1 MILSK
6 QYSPLRERSE
16 GLVENWRLV
25 DVEYRDDPFMNM
37 SVEEAIPR
45 AVGESKAPN
54 TVRFWHNSNT
64 IVLGCF
70 QSAPL
75 EVNFD
80 ACKETGTVVVRRFT
94 GGGAVYHDAG
104 NLNYAIS
111 WNLNYAI
118 SLKKGHPLVPDA
130 DLQLVFRKLSQ
141 GAVEGLRLLGVNAEF
156 QPINDIQVEGKKV
169 SGAAGSIR
177 WGAVFHHGCIL
188 VASDLAILG
197 RVLNVPQVKLADRH
211 VASVQKRVTTVR
223 DELGRNVTT
232 RDVRDGIVQ
241 GIESSYSVRLEEGTL
256 TKSEL
261 STAKELYDTKYSK
274 SAWNFEK

>member
-1 MILSK
+1 MT
-6 QYSPLRERSE
+6 ET
-16 GLVENWRLV
+16 WRLV
-25 DVEYRDDPFMNM
+25 DLEYRDDPFMNM

-45 AVGESKAPN
+45 AVGEGKAPN

-70 QSAPL
+70 QSADL

-80 ACKETGTVVVRRFT
+80 ACKDTGTTVVRRFT

-111 WNLNYAI
+111 
-118 SLKKGHPLVPDA
+118 LKKGHPLVPES
-130 DLQLVFRKLSQ
+130 DLQQVFRKLSE
-141 GAVEGLRLLGVNAEF
+141 GAVEGLKGLGVNAEF

-177 WGAVFHHGCIL
+177 WGTIFHHGCIL

-197 RVLNVPQVKLADRH
+197 KVLNVPKAKLADRH
-211 VASVQKRVTTVR
+211 VASVQKRVTTIR
-223 DELGRNVTT
+223 DELGKEVTT
-232 RDVRDGIVQ
+232 RDVRDAMVR
-241 GIESSYSVRLEEGTL
+241 GIESTYNVRLEKG
-256 TKSEL
+256 EL
-261 STAKELYDTKYSK
+261 SNGEMSTVKELYDTKYSSSK
-274 SAWNFEK
+274 WNLER

>member
-1 MILSK
+1 MA
-6 QYSPLRERSE
+6 ET
-16 GLVENWRLV
+16 WRLV

-45 AVGESKAPN
+45 AVGDGTAPN

-70 QSAPL
+70 QSADL
-75 EVNFD
+75 EVNYD
-80 ACKETGTVVVRRFT
+80 ACKETGTQVVRRFT

-111 WNLNYAI
+111 
-118 SLKKGHPLVPDA
+118 LKKGHPLVPEN
-130 DLQLVFRKLSQ
+130 DLQLVFRRLSE
-141 GAVEGLRLLGVNAEF
+141 GTVEGLRSLGVNAEF

-177 WGAVFHHGCIL
+177 WGTVFHHGCIL

-197 RVLNVPQVKLADRH
+197 KVLNVPRVKLAERH
-211 VASVQKRVTTVR
+211 VASVQKRVTTLR
-223 DELGRNVTT
+223 DELGKDVST
-232 RDVRDGIVQ
+232 RDVRDAIVH
-241 GIESSYSVRLEEGTL
+241 GIEKSYNVRLVEGEL
-256 TKSEL
+256 TRSEMA
-261 STAKELYDTKYSK
+261 SVKELYEEKYTSPK
-274 SAWNFEK
+274 WNLER

>member
-1 MILSK
+1 M
-6 QYSPLRERSE
+6 ET
-16 GLVENWRLV
+16 WRLV

-45 AVGESKAPN
+45 AVGEGKAPN

-70 QSAPL
+70 QSAAL

-80 ACKETGTVVVRRFT
+80 VCKETGTTVVRRFT

-111 WNLNYAI
+111 
-118 SLKKGHPLVPDA
+118 LKRGHPLVPDT
-130 DLQLVFRKLSQ
+130 DLQLVFKRLSE
-141 GAVEGLRLLGVNAEF
+141 GAVEGLQSLGVNAEF
-156 QPINDIQVEGKKV
+156 QPVNDIQVEGKKV

-177 WGAVFHHGCIL
+177 WGAIFHHGCIL
-188 VASDLAILG
+188 VASDLAILA
-197 RVLNVPQVKLADRH
+197 RVLNVSKVKLADRH

-223 DELGRNVTT
+223 AELGKNVTT
-232 RDVRDGIVQ
+232 RDVRDGIVR
-241 GIESSYSVRLEEGTL
+241 GIENSYRVRLEEGAL

-261 STAKELYDTKYSK
+261 STAKELYDTKYSM
-274 SAWNFEK
+274 STWNMEK

>member
-1 MILSK
+1 M
-6 QYSPLRERSE
+6 ET
-16 GLVENWRLV
+16 WRLV

-45 AVGESKAPN
+45 AVGGGEVPN

-70 QSAPL
+70 QSALL
-75 EVNFD
+75 EVNFE
-80 ACKETGTVVVRRFT
+80 ACKETRTSVVRRFT
-94 GGGAVYHDAG
+94 GGGAVYHDEG
-104 NLNYAIS
+104 
-111 WNLNYAI
+111 NLNYAI
-118 SLKKGHPLVPDA
+118 SLKKGHPLVPNA
-130 DLQLVFRKLSQ
+130 DLQLVFKKLSE
-141 GAVEGLRLLGVNAEF
+141 GAVEGLQSLGVNAEF

-177 WGAVFHHGCIL
+177 WGTVFHHGCIL

-197 RVLNVPQVKLADRH
+197 RVLNVPQAKLADRH
-211 VASVQKRVTTVR
+211 VASVQKRVTTIR
-223 DELGRNVTT
+223 DELGKDVTT
-232 RDVRDGIVQ
+232 KDVRDGIVR
-241 GIESSYSVRLEEGTL
+241 GIEHSYNVRLEEGPL

-274 SAWNFEK
+274 PAWNLEK